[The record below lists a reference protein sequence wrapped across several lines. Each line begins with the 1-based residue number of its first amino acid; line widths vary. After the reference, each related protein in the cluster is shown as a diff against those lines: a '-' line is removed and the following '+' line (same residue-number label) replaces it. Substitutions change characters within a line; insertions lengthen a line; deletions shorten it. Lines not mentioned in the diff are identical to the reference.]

1 MDNSVLSNA
10 KDFIYR
16 HARLIDRRRYEY
28 WFEGGSG
35 EAVIRAL
42 AAYQNED
49 GGFGN
54 ALEPDIRCP
63 YSQPVPAEV
72 ALMTM
77 LEVNQFDETVF
88 RKLIGYLQSITK
100 PDGGLPFVHPNIAE
114 YPHAPW
120 WEPSRDRMPTMNP
133 TGNIIGLLY
142 KQTYDPTVVNED
154 WFVKCVDYI
163 WRTLEQEQ
171 APDGYHEALQWLGF
185 LTHTPERE
193 RAIPYLAKLDAWL
206 SQPGVI
212 ELDVHAAGYV
222 QKVLDYA
229 PTPDSYARKFISE
242 EMVQTHLDA
251 LIAEQQAD
259 GGWPISWPTVSPVVE
274 WEWRGTLT
282 VDRLKTLR
290 AYGRL

>member
-1 MDNSVLSNA
+1 
-10 KDFIYR
+10 
-16 HARLIDRRRYEY
+16 
-28 WFEGGSG
+28 
-35 EAVIRAL
+35 
-42 AAYQNED
+42 
-49 GGFGN
+49 
-54 ALEPDIRCP
+54 
-63 YSQPVPAEV
+63 
-72 ALMTM
+72 
-77 LEVNQFDETVF
+77 
-88 RKLIGYLQSITK
+88 
-100 PDGGLPFVHPNIAE
+100 
-114 YPHAPW
+114 
-120 WEPSRDRMPTMNP
+120 MNP

-171 APDGYHEALQWLGF
+171 APDGYHEALQWMGF

-242 EMVQTHLDA
+242 DGADASGCADRRAASGRRLADQLADSQPGRGMGMARHPHCRSLKDFACIRQTV
-251 LIAEQQAD
+251 
-259 GGWPISWPTVSPVVE
+259 T
-274 WEWRGTLT
+274 
-282 VDRLKTLR
+282 
-290 AYGRL
+290 